1 MAQLPDSA
9 AQCAVDVREFV
20 VERGSELPIP
30 VFDEGRLL
38 FERLADV
45 VVLSVAVVSVYILNN
60 KCGLGLRHDGR
71 DLGCRCGR
79 G

>member
-1 MAQLPDSA
+1 MAQLSNSA
-9 AQCAVDVREFV
+9 AQCAVDVREFA
-20 VERGSELPIP
+20 VERGSELPVP
-30 VFDEGRLL
+30 VFDKGRLV

-45 VVLSVAVVSVYILNN
+45 VVLSVAVASVYILSD

-71 DLGCRCGR
+71 DVGCRCGR